1 MQKKT
6 VPFLIILILV
16 GGVLGSAFSLYLS
29 GLFPEGQVKKFFFE
43 AIKFGIPNF
52 TINLGFLEL
61 TFGFSLAIT
70 AFTAL
75 FIIFLTYLIL
85 KL

>member
-6 VPFLIILILV
+6 IPFIIILLLV

-43 AIKFGIPNF
+43 AIKFGIPHF

>member
-1 MQKKT
+1 
-6 VPFLIILILV
+6 
-16 GGVLGSAFSLYLS
+16 
-29 GLFPEGQVKKFFFE
+29 
-43 AIKFGIPNF
+43 
-52 TINLGFLEL
+52 LEL